1 MAFNKNEIGSMK
13 GAIES
18 YITEVEAG
26 LKSIKSMEIGP
37 EAGFYGTEQCK
48 TVNAYIDDTC
58 TQINA
63 IVRYFDEFKEKLHD
77 VESAYEA
84 QSAAISTGE
93 VAAAPSTEGDLVTV
107 NRMN

>member
-1 MAFNKNEIGSMK
+1 MDTMAFNKNEIGSMK

-18 YITEVEAG
+18 YIADVEAG
-26 LKSIKSMEIGP
+26 LKNIKSMEI
-37 EAGFYGTEQCK
+37 AGFYGTEQCK
-48 TVNAYIDDTC
+48 TVNGYIDETC

-77 VESAYEA
+77 VEAAYEA
-84 QSAAISTGE
+84 QSAAITTGD